1 MEVGKCTGD
10 EEMKRHHTN
19 KHFRRVGSD
28 ENTLFFFPPCSLFC
42 TAGRVVHKEVRSQS
56 EKAQ

>member
-1 MEVGKCTGD
+1 
-10 EEMKRHHTN
+10 MKRHHTN